1 MFPRPNRAGNVRAV
15 PRYVRHRGCPET
27 AASIFWPL
35 RPAGK
40 AGRPCVFGGRRA
52 RGAGAGRRARARVR
66 ARARA
71 QTQGTGAGAGKGAG
85 AGAGR
90 GQGQGRGAQAQA
102 RALAQAQA
110 LAQARGAGRGQG
122 AGRRRG
128 HRRGRGQG
136 HGRGRFYAKTG
147 AHKKSRAAA
156 LFVCPAKRPRAL
168 SGHKKKNKT
177 ARRITPQAR
186 GIPKRHSSVA
196 PLPRSRRAVRR
207 RRRQAL
213 RAGRRCFPK
222 RGPGPGTVP
231 RAGRRRGR
239 TRRGAL
245 SPPARACAAQAA
257 PTVWARAGRATAWPP
272 QSSRFPRR

>member
-1 MFPRPNRAGNVRAV
+1 MNENLTIRTKKSCDIPKKQAKKIG
-15 PRYVRHRGCPET
+15 GCPRAHSKKT
-27 AASIFWPL
+27 
-35 RPAGK
+35 RPD
-40 AGRPCVFGGRRA
+40 GRVFRCVLGEFPGNARRA
-52 RGAGAGRRARARVR
+52 
-66 ARARA
+66 
-71 QTQGTGAGAGKGAG
+71 Q
-85 AGAGR
+85 
-90 GQGQGRGAQAQA
+90 
-102 RALAQAQA
+102 
-110 LAQARGAGRGQG
+110 AQARGAGIG
-122 AGRRRG
+122 AGAGTGAGRGARTQARGAERRRG